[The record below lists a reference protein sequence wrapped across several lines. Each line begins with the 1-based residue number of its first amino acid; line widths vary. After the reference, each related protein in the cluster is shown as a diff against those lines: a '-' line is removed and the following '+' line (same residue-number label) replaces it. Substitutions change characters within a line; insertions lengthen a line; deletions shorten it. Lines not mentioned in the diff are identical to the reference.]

1 MTARKGLYL
10 NFWIDG
16 YALTSD
22 STNVEAGISYDEI
35 EAGAYASAGKSYLMG
50 RGEGMIAFNGF
61 FNKDTAGSHNALKTL
76 GTAKTAG
83 VAWGNNAV
91 PTIGDIAAGMPVNQF
106 GYQVNSDL
114 DGLIAA
120 AAELK
125 STGTA
130 LEWGTLLANST
141 DLAATDSLDSHDN
154 GASSANGAAAYLFL
168 SGVTASDTIEVKI
181 EDSTDDSSYSDLAT
195 FTLDGSAIGGERIT
209 VAGTVNRY
217 TRVTATVTDGSG
229 SPAFDFAVILCRN

>member
-1 MTARKGLYL
+1 MTARKGLHL

-35 EAGAYASAGKSYLMG
+35 EAGAYDSAGKSYLMG
-50 RGEGMIAFNGF
+50 RGEGLISFSGF

-76 GTAKTAG
+76 NTAKTGG
-83 VAWGNNAV
+83 VAWGNNAS

-106 GYQVNSDL
+106 GYQVNSNL

-130 LEWGTLLANST
+130 LEWGTLLANSQNV
-141 DLAATDSLDSHDN
+141 AATASLPSHDN
-154 GASSANGAAAYLFL
+154 AASSANGGAAYLFIT
-168 SGVTASDTIEVKI
+168 GVTASDSIEVKI
-181 EDSTDDSSYSDLAT
+181 EDSPDDSTWSDLAT
-195 FTLDGSAIGGERIT
+195 FTLDGSAVDAERI
-209 VAGTVNRY
+209 AISGTIDRY

-229 SPAFDFAVILCRN
+229 SPAFDFAVILCRS